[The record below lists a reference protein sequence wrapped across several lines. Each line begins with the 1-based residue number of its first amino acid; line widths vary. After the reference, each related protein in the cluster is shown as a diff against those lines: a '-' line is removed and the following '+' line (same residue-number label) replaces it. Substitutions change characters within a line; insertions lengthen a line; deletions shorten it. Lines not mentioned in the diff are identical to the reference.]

1 MMFFIGLGPSWI
13 ISAQFAVSFRKGH
26 TAFPMFSFLRA
37 LVASKISSMT
47 FDIFD
52 KRPCW
57 DVTDYCRQD
66 DVVMF
71 IIRPYTQNLQS
82 FKFCDKIIWVC
93 GNIVWFAS
101 PTKRTNNKWYFRF
114 HSRWY
119 SFTKL
124 DTVFS
129 RSVSR
134 VCSVLP
140 VIIPAHAVRLFLT
153 FTASDG
159 SSYLG

>member
-1 MMFFIGLGPSWI
+1 MSYQC
-13 ISAQFAVSFRKGH
+13 AVCRQFLEGH
-26 TAFPMFSFLRA
+26 TAFPMFSFLCA

-47 FDIFD
+47 FDIFWQT
-52 KRPCW
+52 PLLGCH
-57 DVTDYCRQD
+57 YCRQD
-66 DVVMF
+66 QVVMF
-71 IIRPYTQNLQS
+71 IITSCTQNVQR

-93 GNIVWFAS
+93 GNIVWFAI

-119 SFTKL
+119 RFTKL
-124 DTVFS
+124 DTVFL
-129 RSVSR
+129 RSASC

-140 VIIPAHAVRLFLT
+140 VIIPAYAVRLFLS

-159 SSYLG
+159 RSYLG